1 MIQDMGD
8 SAGEMLE
15 AAGAKNIRT
24 YAHPSA
30 PRWALHE
37 AGIAR
42 MGANPKNPSST
53 NSSRPTT
60 SRIFSSWTL
69 PASLQIPA
77 RTHAD
82 HHVSRCPFLRLPH
95 VGIEAQFTLGSS
107 AAEILSVR
115 HTRRLDSAGEPF
127 LTATLNLF

>member
-1 MIQDMGD
+1 MR
-8 SAGEMLE
+8 
-15 AAGAKNIRT
+15 N
-24 YAHPSA
+24 PSA

-53 NSSRPTT
+53 NSAGHDVKESFRYGRFRLHFNPCQNPTLT
-60 SRIFSSWTL
+60 IM
-69 PASLQIPA
+69 SLA
-77 RTHAD
+77 VRSCD
-82 HHVSRCPFLRLPH
+82 YLMSEL
-95 VGIEAQFTLGSS
+95 EAQFTLGSPQPK
-107 AAEILSVR
+107 ILSVR